1 MREAV
6 VVDDDGAADVVVA
19 WEGGDRDGSGGCVD
33 HGWIAFFDLWWRLL
47 LLVLLGV
54 SVGWGW

>member
-19 WEGGDRDGSGGCVD
+19 WEGGDGDGSGGCVN
-33 HGWIAFFDLWWRLL
+33 HGWIAFFVLRWL

>member
-6 VVDDDGAADVVVA
+6 VVDDDGATDVVVA

-33 HGWIAFFDLWWRLL
+33 HGWIAFFVLWW
-47 LLVLLGV
+47 
-54 SVGWGW
+54 